1 MAPAAF
7 SPARSRNAAGFS
19 RARREGLA
27 NWRGSFANQRFDWL
41 QAPVLNPYTRLAVAM
56 NPADGILHAVGYD
69 VTGGELPEP
78 VTQIC
83 AFEFAPRAAA

>member
-1 MAPAAF
+1 
-7 SPARSRNAAGFS
+7 
-19 RARREGLA
+19 
-27 NWRGSFANQRFDWL
+27 
-41 QAPVLNPYTRLAVAM
+41 M